1 MLFSN
6 EGVWRGFSE
15 LVHVDI
21 FYMPVLETEPNIY
34 YAVILTYPASRYY

>member
-6 EGVWRGFSE
+6 EDILRGFSE

-21 FYMPVLETEPNIY
+21 FYMPLLEIEPNIY
-34 YAVILTYPASRYY
+34 YAILLAYPASRYY